1 MQRAKEEKYKGLPK
15 SSPNN
20 ADNTKTN
27 IVVVVVA
34 VVVVAIRGTA
44 VLRIV
49 DPRPAP
55 QSGSPTPSLLPQPSK

>member
-27 IVVVVVA
+27 PVVEGVA
-34 VVVVAIRGTA
+34 AVVVAIRGTA
-44 VLRIV
+44 VPRIV

-55 QSGSPTPSLLPQPSK
+55 QRCVTIATI

>member
-27 IVVVVVA
+27 NDVVVVA
-34 VVVVAIRGTA
+34 ADVGAIRGTA
-44 VLRIV
+44 E
-49 DPRPAP
+49 
-55 QSGSPTPSLLPQPSK
+55 

>member
-20 ADNTKTN
+20 ADNTKTK
-27 IVVVVVA
+27 IVDVVGAVEVVA
-34 VVVVAIRGTA
+34 TRGTA
-44 VLRIV
+44 ALRKV

-55 QSGSPTPSLLPQPSK
+55 QYSASCFVT

>member
-20 ADNTKTN
+20 ADNTKTKT
-27 IVVVVVA
+27 VVVVA
-34 VVVVAIRGTA
+34 AEEVVATRGTA
-44 VLRIV
+44 VPRKV

-55 QSGSPTPSLLPQPSK
+55 QYSASCFVT